1 MEISRYYLFLGYSVI
16 VFIIIL
22 LLDDPFSVIFF
33 KLYLLILESGRY
45 IIKLYNIKMSDLIYY
60 DKFLDR

>member
-1 MEISRYYLFLGYSVI
+1 MI